1 MSFGMLYLANFL
13 FSFHF
18 FFTIF
23 YNSNFLGTRGILEG
37 SVGFLYIAGS
47 LATLLGMFTLSSL
60 LRRFGNYRVM
70 LALIAIELLVFLT
83 LALASSL
90 LPIVVAFILYLSLS
104 SLIIL
109 CADIFLES
117 TIKDEGATG
126 SIRGAFLTT
135 TNIALVGAPLIAGFF
150 LERSSFEFLYL
161 IAAGILVPFFIIIAW
176 RFKDFTDPPYRRP
189 RIMDA
194 LRTMQRVPD
203 IMNIYLA
210 HLFMRIFFSIMAI
223 YMPLYLYRTI
233 GFSLSELGIMFSI
246 MLLPF
251 ALFEF
256 PLGKI
261 ADRYLGEKEILIVG
275 FIILAASTAS
285 LSFITSASLA
295 VWAGLLFVTRTGASA
310 IEIATESYFF
320 KHVNGKDTAQIS
332 MFRATRPFSDIIGPT
347 IGSVSLL
354 FIDLRFLF
362 LVLGIFLLLGITV
375 ASRINDTR

>member
-1 MSFGMLYLANFL
+1 
-13 FSFHF
+13 
-18 FFTIF
+18 
-23 YNSNFLGTRGILEG
+23 
-37 SVGFLYIAGS
+37 
-47 LATLLGMFTLSSL
+47 
-60 LRRFGNYRVM
+60 
-70 LALIAIELLVFLT
+70 
-83 LALASSL
+83 
-90 LPIVVAFILYLSLS
+90 
-104 SLIIL
+104 
-109 CADIFLES
+109 
-117 TIKDEGATG
+117 
-126 SIRGAFLTT
+126 
-135 TNIALVGAPLIAGFF
+135 
-150 LERSSFEFLYL
+150 
-161 IAAGILVPFFIIIAW
+161 
-176 RFKDFTDPPYRRP
+176 
-189 RIMDA
+189 
-194 LRTMQRVPD
+194 
-203 IMNIYLA
+203 
-210 HLFMRIFFSIMAI
+210 MRIFFSIMAI